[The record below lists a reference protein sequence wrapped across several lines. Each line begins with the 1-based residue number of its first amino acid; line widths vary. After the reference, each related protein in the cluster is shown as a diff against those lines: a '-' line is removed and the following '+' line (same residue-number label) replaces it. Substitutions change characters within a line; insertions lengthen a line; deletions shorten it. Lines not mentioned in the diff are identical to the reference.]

1 MVDYEKT
8 LTDIK
13 KSNIAIDELFLHFG
27 EKYGLKTYGIH
38 GDMWYPQIR
47 SDTMQ
52 EYSRNKDHNYFAIW
66 CSATDSF
73 FYSYR
78 LGVSEAYKNRIW
90 GSNQVKDL
98 DKIIAGFV
106 QRLKECKEQENL
118 DKLEEDFK

>member
-1 MVDYEKT
+1 MVDYERT
-8 LTDIK
+8 LADIR
-13 KSNIAIDELFLHFG
+13 KSNSAIDELFVHFG
-27 EKYGLKTYGIH
+27 EKYGLRTYGIR

-52 EYSRNKDHNYFAIW
+52 EYQRDKDHNYFAVW
-66 CSATDSF
+66 CIGTDSF

-78 LGVSEAYKNRIW
+78 LGKSEAYKNRIW

>member
-1 MVDYEKT
+1 MVDYERT
-8 LTDIK
+8 LADIR
-13 KSNIAIDELFLHFG
+13 KSNDAIDELFLHFG
-27 EKYGLKTYGIH
+27 EKYGLKTYGIR
-38 GDMWYPQIR
+38 GNLYYPQIR

-52 EYSRNKDHNYFAIW
+52 EYQRDRNHNYFTVW
-66 CSATDSF
+66 CSDYSF

-78 LGVSEAYKNRIW
+78 LGKSDAYKNRIW
-90 GSNQVKDL
+90 GDNQVKDL